1 MEYLKKNLNPILFF
15 FCYSCI
21 LIFSTIGDFNL
32 FDWDEINFAESSREM
47 LVTNNFS
54 QVMINFEPFHEK
66 PPLFFWIQTISFKIF
81 GITSFAAR
89 FPNALLSIIIPI
101 ILFKIGT
108 RFKNTTFGWIW
119 SITFLAGFLPNLYFR
134 SGIIDPYFNLFIFLS
149 IYFFFSYIRIKYSRY
164 IFLSSFFAGLAIL
177 CKGPVGLLIV
187 LLSCFIYLLLYKI
200 KVPFK
205 HVLFFFVTVIL
216 VSSPWYFFELLN
228 KGPWFLV
235 EFLQYQIEL
244 FSHPVAGHKQP
255 IYYHFLVVLFG
266 CIPFSFFA
274 FRNSFIDSGSGIAFE
289 RMMRIVLWVI
299 LILFTIVSTKIVHYS
314 SMAYLPLS
322 FLASIEIYKLYMG
335 KSFHWILKYS
345 LSFTGIFIGLI
356 LMFLF
361 YILIHQKEFLINSVN
376 DLNIQKL
383 LNIELNWIGWEWI
396 IPSLFILGSIIW
408 LTIFESKIL
417 FSLFSYS
424 LVIGLFLSLISK
436 FTIPKIENLTQG
448 SVISFYKEISKEKKY
463 LTTAGYKSYA
473 HYFYSEFEPLKS
485 TDFLYIKKNEILRNR
500 FNKSSLNDLNRKEK
514 IGFNNYVLGWLING
528 DVDRTVYFSTKNK
541 KPILQLENAKNM
553 KVVKDYGGYKI
564 YKRELK

>member
-1 MEYLKKNLNPILFF
+1 M
-15 FCYSCI
+15 
-21 LIFSTIGDFNL
+21 
-32 FDWDEINFAESSREM
+32 
-47 LVTNNFS
+47 
-54 QVMINFEPFHEK
+54 
-66 PPLFFWIQTISFKIF
+66 
-81 GITSFAAR
+81 
-89 FPNALLSIIIPI
+89 
-101 ILFKIGT
+101 
-108 RFKNTTFGWIW
+108 
-119 SITFLAGFLPNLYFR
+119 
-134 SGIIDPYFNLFIFLS
+134 
-149 IYFFFSYIRIKYSRY
+149 
-164 IFLSSFFAGLAIL
+164 
-177 CKGPVGLLIV
+177 
-187 LLSCFIYLLLYKI
+187 
-200 KVPFK
+200 
-205 HVLFFFVTVIL
+205 
-216 VSSPWYFFELLN
+216 
-228 KGPWFLV
+228 
-235 EFLQYQIEL
+235 
-244 FSHPVAGHKQP
+244 
-255 IYYHFLVVLFG
+255 
-266 CIPFSFFA
+266 
-274 FRNSFIDSGSGIAFE
+274 RNSFIDSGSGIAFE
-289 RMMRIVLWVI
+289 KMMRIVLWLI
-299 LILFTIVSTKIVHYS
+299 LILFTLVSTKIVHYS
-314 SMAYLPLS
+314 SMAYMPLS

-361 YILIHQKEFLINSVN
+361 YVLIHQKEFLINSVN
-376 DLNIQKL
+376 DLYIQKL

-485 TDFLYIKKNEILRNR
+485 TDFLFHKKKEILRNR